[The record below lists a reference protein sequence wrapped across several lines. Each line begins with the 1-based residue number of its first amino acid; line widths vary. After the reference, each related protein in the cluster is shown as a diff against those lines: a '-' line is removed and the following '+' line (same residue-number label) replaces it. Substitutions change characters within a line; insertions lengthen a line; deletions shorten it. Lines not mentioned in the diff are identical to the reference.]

1 MGMKEITYN
10 NIADTL
16 LEEFQEYKLS
26 QEYDEKDK
34 EFQYAT
40 MGGFGRFL
48 TQAVESESANEE
60 LIQKV
65 FDFINQIYNGS
76 EISNDDH
83 SDTLQNLLYVEVF
96 ENLAQIKSGVEA
108 AREYLQDKA
117 KNDFEN
123 IFQHTG
129 VEDN

>member
-1 MGMKEITYN
+1 
-10 NIADTL
+10 
-16 LEEFQEYKLS
+16 
-26 QEYDEKDK
+26 
-34 EFQYAT
+34 

-48 TQAVESESANEE
+48 TQAVESESANKE